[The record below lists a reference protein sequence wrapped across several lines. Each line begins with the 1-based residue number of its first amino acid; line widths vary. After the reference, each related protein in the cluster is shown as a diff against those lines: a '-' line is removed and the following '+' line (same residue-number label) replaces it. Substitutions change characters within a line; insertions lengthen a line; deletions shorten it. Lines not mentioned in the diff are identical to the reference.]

1 MQYVARP
8 RDKGC
13 MTRRGQTQKFQ
24 FLNVLHIK
32 MLDCVI
38 SNPYLRMPVF
48 YRAENFQYTG
58 GLTNDKFDAMLTIE
72 NFRVC

>member
-1 MQYVARP
+1 
-8 RDKGC
+8 
-13 MTRRGQTQKFQ
+13 
-24 FLNVLHIK
+24 

-48 YRAENFQYTG
+48 YRAENFQYTV
-58 GLTNDKFDAMLTIE
+58 GLTNDKFDAMLMIE